1 MIVIVYLFS
10 GLQLFAVEAVEQQ
23 GQEEIEDHE
32 VADHQGRQE
41 DGQAGFGDSLRR
53 RKAKQNHF
61 QMKAALSH
69 VVTHNFF

>member
-1 MIVIVYLFS
+1 MFYLFS

-41 DGQAGFGDSLRR
+41 DGQARFGDSLRR
-53 RKAKQNHF
+53 KTKQNHF
-61 QMKAALSH
+61 QIKAALPRAVSTSFE
-69 VVTHNFF
+69 V